1 MATFTK
7 IEESEAPSITIHP
20 AHPIAKIND
29 NVYGG
34 FTEHMGRCIYGG
46 IYDPGNSLSDDRG
59 FRKDVIEAFKELNV
73 PVVRYPG
80 GNFVATYHWLDGV
93 GPKENRPKRP
103 ELAWIGIEP
112 NTFGTDE
119 FMQWCEEVGT
129 EPYLCLNF
137 GTGTL
142 DEALGWLEYC
152 NSDRDTYYA
161 NLRRKNGRE
170 KPYNSQVKYWA
181 LGNECYGPW
190 QVEQMTK
197 EDYAKKAYQW
207 AKALKLL
214 DPTITTI
221 LCGETGYSSWD
232 YYVLNQCV
240 KWDVH
245 GLSGDKT
252 KSLIDMHSIH
262 IYTADKEH
270 LANATAPRAAER
282 AIQMTSSLIDLARIE
297 NKVPETVPK
306 QLICFDEWNVWDPVR
321 APGEDGAEEKYT
333 LSDALAVSIFLNGFI
348 RQAKDVGMATVAQS
362 VNVISPL
369 MTTKT
374 GLVKQ
379 TSWWPLLL
387 FSKYMRGQTLALNVR
402 APEYTGRTKPS
413 WIRGTIETPFLDCSA
428 ALSDDGWIN
437 LAVTNVHETKGFEV
451 EIAGLKADAVEV
463 HTVTGAN
470 VHVVNTDGVQNVG
483 IEESSWDGKGNKINM
498 TKYRTIPHH
507 AASKPVRIAFSSF
520 NAGNASLGTSW
531 PRNVQSGAQLKSASV
546 SSSNSRSLGTR
557 PRTFS

>member
-1 MATFTK
+1 
-7 IEESEAPSITIHP
+7 
-20 AHPIAKIND
+20 
-29 NVYGG
+29 
-34 FTEHMGRCIYGG
+34 MGRCIYGG
-46 IYDPGNSLSDDRG
+46 IYDPDSPLSDENG
-59 FRKDVIEAFKELNV
+59 FRKDVIEAFQELNV

-93 GPKENRPKRP
+93 GPREQRPARP

-119 FMQWCEEVGT
+119 FMKWCEVVGT

-152 NSDRDTYYA
+152 NSDRNTYYA

-170 KPYNSQVKYWA
+170 KPYNVKYWA
-181 LGNECYGPW
+181 LGNECWGPW

-214 DPTITTI
+214 DPSIVLI

-245 GLSGDKT
+245 GLAGDNT
-252 KSLIDMHSIH
+252 KSLVDMHSIH

-282 AIQMTSSLIDLARIE
+282 AIKMTSALIDLARIE
-297 NKVPETVPK
+297 NKVPETVPRPT
-306 QLICFDEWNVWDPVR
+306 ICFDEWNVWDPVR
-321 APGEDGAEEKYT
+321 APGEQGAEEKYT
-333 LSDALAVSIFLNGFI
+333 LSDALAVSIFLHGFI
-348 RQAKDVGMATVAQS
+348 RQAKDVGMTNIAQS

-369 MTTKT
+369 MTSKD

-379 TSWWPLLL
+379 TIWWPLLL
-387 FSKYMRGQTLALNVR
+387 FSKYMRGHTIALNVR
-402 APEYTGRTKPS
+402 SAEYLGRTNPN
-413 WIRGTIETPFLDCSA
+413 WIRGTIETPYLECSA
-428 ALSDDGWIN
+428 ARGEDGYVN
-437 LAVTNVHETKGFEV
+437 LAVTNVSEERDFEV
-451 EIAGLKADAVEV
+451 ELQGLKAEDGVEV
-463 HTVTGAN
+463 HTVSGEDVNVAN
-470 VHVVNTDGVQNVG
+470 TAEEQKVG
-483 IEESSWDGKGNKINM
+483 IKVSRWDGKG
-498 TKYRTIPHH
+498 
-507 AASKPVRIAFSSF
+507 AFKFGKHSF
-520 NAGNASLGTSW
+520 TLLRW
-531 PRNVQSGAQLKSASV
+531 KEV
-546 SSSNSRSLGTR
+546 
-557 PRTFS
+557 

>member
-1 MATFTK
+1 MASFTR
-7 IEESEAPSITIHP
+7 IEESETPSISINPSHK
-20 AHPIAKIND
+20 IAKIND
-29 NVYGG
+29 NLYGG

-46 IYDPGNSLSDDRG
+46 IYDPGNPLSDERG
-59 FRKDVIEAFKELNV
+59 FRKDVIEAFKELKV

-142 DEALGWLEYC
+142 DEALAWLEYC

-170 KPYNSQVKYWA
+170 KPYNVKYWA
-181 LGNECYGPW
+181 LGNECWGPW

-214 DPTITTI
+214 DPSITTI

-245 GLSGDKT
+245 GLSGDTT

-270 LANATAPRAAER
+270 LPNATAPRAAER
-282 AIQMTSSLIDLARIE
+282 AVQMAASLIDLARIE
-297 NKVPETVPK
+297 NKVPETVPR
-306 QLICFDEWNVWDPVR
+306 QTICFDEWNVWDPVR
-321 APGEDGAEEKYT
+321 APGEQGAEEKYT
-333 LSDALAVSIFLNGFI
+333 LSDALAVANFLNGFV
-348 RQAKDVGMATVAQS
+348 RQAKDMGMATVAQS

-369 MTTKT
+369 MTTKE

-379 TSWWPLLL
+379 TTWWPLLL
-387 FSKYMRGQTLALNVR
+387 FSKYMRGHTIALNVR
-402 APEYTGRTKPS
+402 TPEYTGRTNPT
-413 WIRGTIETPFLDCSA
+413 WIRGTIETPYLDCSA
-428 ALSDDGWIN
+428 TLSDDGFVN
-437 LAVTNVHETKGFEV
+437 LAVTNVHETSDFEV
-451 EIAGLKADAVEV
+451 EIPGLKADKVEV
-463 HTVTGAN
+463 HTVTGDG
-470 VHVVNTDGVQNVG
+470 VDVVNTDGAQNVG
-483 IEESSWDGKGNKINM
+483 IKESSWDGQGKFKFGK
-498 TKYRTIPHH
+498 H
-507 AASKPVRIAFSSF
+507 SF
-520 NAGNASLGTSW
+520 TLLRWKA
-531 PRNVQSGAQLKSASV
+531 
-546 SSSNSRSLGTR
+546 
-557 PRTFS
+557 